1 VTTDEGLREALTR
14 VAGVDRLLIALDF
27 DGVVSPIVERAENA
41 RPLPDTAAAV
51 VRLAA
56 LPHTWTAYVSGRS
69 LASLLSV
76 ASPDERTLLIGSHGA
91 EVRLGAEEHP
101 VALDPDQRDALADLH
116 RAFAEVSAQAPGT
129 WVEEKPAGRVLHT
142 RQADPDDAAAA
153 VTAAR
158 KQLSGRRDIFLKD
171 GKEVLEGSV
180 VHATKGEG
188 LAFLRQVTEADAVLF
203 AGDDV
208 TDEDGFRALE
218 SGDVG
223 IKVGEGETAAGHRVG
238 TPEDIAGVVGLLAEL
253 RSELGARRRPDT
265 DGAST

>member
-1 VTTDEGLREALTR
+1 VTIDDQLRAALTQL
-14 VAGVDRLLIALDF
+14 AGVDRLLVALDF
-27 DGVVSPIVERAENA
+27 DGVVSPIVERAEDA
-41 RPLPDTAAAV
+41 RPLPATAAAV

-56 LPHTWTAYVSGRS
+56 LPETWTAYVSGRA
-69 LASLLSV
+69 LTSLLKV
-76 ASPDERTLLIGSHGA
+76 ASPDDRTLLIGSHGA

-116 RAFAEVSAQAPGT
+116 RTFTEVSTQAPGT

-142 RQADPDDAAAA
+142 RQADRDDAAAA
-153 VTAAR
+153 VAAAR
-158 KQLSGRRDIFLKD
+158 RQLTGRGDIFLKD

-188 LAFLRQVTEADAVLF
+188 LAFLRQVTEAEAVLF

-223 IKVGEGETAAGHRVG
+223 IKVGPGETAAGFRVES
-238 TPEDIAGVVGLLAEL
+238 PQDVAEVVGLLAEL
-253 RSELGARRRPDT
+253 RADLGAQRRPDT